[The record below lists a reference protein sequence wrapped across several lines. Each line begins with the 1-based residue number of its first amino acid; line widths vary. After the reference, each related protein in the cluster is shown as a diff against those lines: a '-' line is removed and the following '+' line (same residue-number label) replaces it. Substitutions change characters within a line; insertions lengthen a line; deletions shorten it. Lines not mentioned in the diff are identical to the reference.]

1 MTVDFQTWMRAVW
14 TSIMEPSESAR
25 KALAMDIPV
34 QALWTGLAL
43 VAVLNVILVALLNV
57 ILVEVLQ
64 VPSSMPLA
72 MQDQAIVVTPF
83 GLFGFTALF
92 FSLLVFGIYYA
103 GRMIGGV
110 GTLPDSLAILV
121 WFLFVWLT
129 LEAIQVLLFLLSP
142 TIGGVFGLLTLGALI
157 WCFMNF
163 INVLHGFNNLGKALG
178 AIVLALIGTAL
189 ISGIILAVLGVG
201 PTGGMA

>member
-43 VAVLNVILVALLNV
+43 VAVLNVILVALLQL
-57 ILVEVLQ
+57 IS
-64 VPSSMPLA
+64 PMPQA
-72 MQDQAIVVTPF
+72 MQDQGFALSPF
-83 GLFGFTALF
+83 GFFAIIGIFFVLF
-92 FSLLVFGIYYA
+92 VYGIFYA
-103 GRMIGGV
+103 GRMIGGQ
-110 GTLPDSLAILV
+110 GTLQATLKIVV
-121 WFLFVWLT
+121 WFQAVSLT
-129 LEAIQVLLFLLSP
+129 LEGIQFALVLISPAIGS
-142 TIGGVFGLLTLGALI
+142 IFGLLTLGALI

>member
-25 KALAMDIPV
+25 KALAMDIPA

-43 VAVLNVILVALLNV
+43 VAVLNVILVALLQL
-57 ILVEVLQ
+57 IS
-64 VPSSMPLA
+64 PMPQA
-72 MQDQAIVVTPF
+72 MQDQGFALSPF
-83 GLFGFTALF
+83 GFFAIIGIFFVLF
-92 FSLLVFGIYYA
+92 VYGIFYA
-103 GRMIGGV
+103 GRMIGGQ
-110 GTLPDSLAILV
+110 GTLQASLTIVV
-121 WFLFVWLT
+121 WFQAVSLT
-129 LEAIQVLLFLLSP
+129 LEAIQFALVLISP
-142 TIGGVFGLLTLGALI
+142 AIGSIFGLLTLGALI

-163 INVLHGFNNLGKALG
+163 INVLHGFDNLGKALG